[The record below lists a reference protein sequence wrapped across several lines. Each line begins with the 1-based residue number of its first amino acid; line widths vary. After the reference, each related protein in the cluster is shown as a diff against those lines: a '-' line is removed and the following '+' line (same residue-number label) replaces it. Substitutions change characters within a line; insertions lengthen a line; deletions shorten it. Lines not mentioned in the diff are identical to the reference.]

1 MWCVFMLVC
10 DLKCI
15 SSCGSQT
22 TTLKAAPTGSAHGS
36 DICPS
41 TELPS
46 VGSLCVGK
54 GAGSGVRLPGFVAHS
69 PHVTSGLESGGCQW
83 CGYG

>member
-1 MWCVFMLVC
+1 MLVG

-22 TTLKAAPTGSAHGS
+22 TSLKAAPTGSAHRS

-54 GAGSGVRLPGFVAHS
+54 GAGSGVPLPGFVAHS
-69 PHVTSGLESGGCQW
+69 PHVFLVTSGLESGGCQW

>member
-1 MWCVFMLVC
+1 MWCVSMLVG

-22 TTLKAAPTGSAHGS
+22 TSLKAAPTGSAHRS

-54 GAGSGVRLPGFVAHS
+54 GAGSGVPLPE
-69 PHVTSGLESGGCQW
+69 LESTLQHLLAE
-83 CGYG
+83 